1 MVSPL
6 SSNVSAIQ
14 LLNASNAFKNATRPI
29 TPEAQNMPEVSD
41 GIDINDNSILKSQN
55 LDEIKEYAKLAGEEN
70 LSDDDIK
77 YGLSY
82 GRSVIVEYM
91 A

>member
-6 SSNVSAIQ
+6 SSNISAIQ
-14 LLNASNAFKNATRPI
+14 LLNAANAFKNATRPI
-29 TPEAQNMPEVSD
+29 VPEAQNIPEVSEGTD
-41 GIDINDNSILKSQN
+41 LNDNNILKSQN
-55 LDEIKEYAKLAGEEN
+55 LDEIREYAKLAGENN
-70 LSDDDIK
+70 LSDEDIK